1 MSSPEIKPDET
12 VAEPPKAEPAAAAP
26 AEPAKPASK
35 PKKRKPRSKVMSKM
49 LEAQNR
55 ERVQVLQEMVK
66 IRGLMPL
73 LMKKRNGQVW
83 TEAERAELV
92 GQMRAVAHISPY
104 LVVVLLP
111 GSFAMLP
118 VLAWWLDRRR
128 QDRDKT
134 QDAE

>member
-1 MSSPEIKPDET
+1 MPT
-12 VAEPPKAEPAAAAP
+12 AAP
-26 AEPAKPASK
+26 GLNDGAAQVVVLAKV
-35 PKKRKPRSKVMSKM
+35 RLPRLRAVKSM

-55 ERVQVLQEMVK
+55 ERIKVLQGMVK

-83 TEAERAELV
+83 SAAERADLMEQL
-92 GQMRAVAHISPY
+92 RAVAHVSPY

-128 QDRDKT
+128 QDRDKGL
-134 QDAE
+134 AV

>member
-1 MSSPEIKPDET
+1 MSTPDPTTEQVPPPET
-12 VAEPPKAEPAAAAP
+12 EPAA
-26 AEPAKPASK
+26 KPK
-35 PKKRKPRSKVMSKM
+35 KKRKPRSKVMTKM

-73 LMKKRNGQVW
+73 LMKKRNGQIW
-83 TEAERAELV
+83 SEAERAELV
-92 GQMRAVAHISPY
+92 EQMRAVAHISPY

-128 QDRDKT
+128 QDRFKGE
-134 QDAE
+134 DA